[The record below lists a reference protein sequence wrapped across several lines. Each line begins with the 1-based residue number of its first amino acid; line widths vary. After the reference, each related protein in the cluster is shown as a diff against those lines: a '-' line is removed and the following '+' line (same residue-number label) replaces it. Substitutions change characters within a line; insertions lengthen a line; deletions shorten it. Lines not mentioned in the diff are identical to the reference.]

1 MAKRIAT
8 QLTEG
13 IEEAVDVTVADGHEY
28 VEVHVDTAKQ
38 WLKWAKALDARMR
51 LDGSKLNRKRKPAAK

>member
-8 QLTEG
+8 QLAEE
-13 IEEAVDVTVADGHEY
+13 IEDGVEDAIDTGYSSIHESCL
-28 VEVHVDTAKQ
+28 KR

-51 LDGSKLNRKRKPAAK
+51 LDGSKLNRKRKAKPAK